1 MPLPPMTEPEGR
13 AERVATAV
21 VGGAATGFLVGTLLG
36 FNAAQGASLA
46 LRPLSKKGFRR
57 FNRWAAQTWWGLL
70 VETTRTL
77 YGTHLVVTGEEVPA
91 GENAVV
97 VCNHQ
102 EMADAPF
109 LLAWARQMGRLGDV
123 KWFAKKSLKYVP
135 GVGWG
140 MWFLDC
146 PFLDRDWSRDRRSIE
161 RTFSSLVDE
170 RIPVWLVSFPE
181 GTRQTGEN
189 REESRRYARD
199 QGIEPFEHVLLPRT
213 KGFCATVQGLRGHVQ
228 AVYDLT
234 LGFERGVPTLW
245 QFMRGYARRA
255 HLHVRRF
262 PAAALPEDD
271 EGLSRWLLERF
282 REKDALLARFYATGS
297 FASAAA
303 GGRRARP

>member
-1 MPLPPMTEPEGR
+1 
-13 AERVATAV
+13 
-21 VGGAATGFLVGTLLG
+21 
-36 FNAAQGASLA
+36 
-46 LRPLSKKGFRR
+46 
-57 FNRWAAQTWWGLL
+57 
-70 VETTRTL
+70 
-77 YGTHLVVTGEEVPA
+77 
-91 GENAVV
+91 
-97 VCNHQ
+97 
-102 EMADAPF
+102 
-109 LLAWARQMGRLGDV
+109 
-123 KWFAKKSLKYVP
+123 
-135 GVGWG
+135 

-245 QFMRGYARRA
+245 QFMRATRGARTCTCAASPPPRCPRTTRA
-255 HLHVRRF
+255 LAL
-262 PAAALPEDD
+262 AAGALPG
-271 EGLSRWLLERF
+271 EGRAARSLLRDGELRLCGCG
-282 REKDALLARFYATGS
+282 RAAGEALKSIWSLVLARFQRQERQGRQGFSVLPMRPT
-297 FASAAA
+297 A
-303 GGRRARP
+303 GDGG